1 MFGTEQKC
9 CFFFTNDLHFASTFL
24 FFQPPLSYRQSNP
37 TLPAQRVEFD
47 SSLTVVAKK
56 NKMES
61 GSKMK
66 IISE

>member
-56 NKMES
+56 TER